1 MHSVQC
7 PWCEQLIGRPL
18 SLLSLALCPSCGAP
32 LPQRRHLVSVV
43 RSASLRDPLRP
54 VESAQSWREPGRE

>member
-7 PWCEQLIGRPL
+7 PRCKNLISRPL
-18 SLLSLALCPSCGAP
+18 SMLSLALCPSCGEP

-43 RSASLRDPLRP
+43 RSASLRDALRP
-54 VESAQSWREPGRE
+54 AESARSRRSSDG

>member
-7 PWCEQLIGRPL
+7 PWCEQLIRRPL

-43 RSASLRDPLRP
+43 QSASLRDPLRP
-54 VESAQSWREPGRE
+54 VEPVRSWREPGP